1 MKQIILATVLALAS
15 TSAFAGQICA
25 SGQLST
31 DAAPTQACVTTT
43 DAGMT
48 SMTEALGD
56 LYWPKGVLVTAATAT
71 SPAVYATPTLTQIL
85 GRVIQSARR
94 RADFM
99 LKRQAEETAAKTAAT
114 VK

>member
-1 MKQIILATVLALAS
+1 MKQIIFATILALAS

-31 DAAPTQACVTTT
+31 DASPTQACVTIT

-48 SMTEALGD
+48 NMTEALGD
-56 LYWPKGVLVTAATAT
+56 FFWPQGVLVTAATPT

-85 GRVIQSARR
+85 GRVIEGARR
-94 RADFM
+94 RANFM
-99 LKRQAEETAAKTAAT
+99 LRRQAEEVAAKTAAT